1 MLKYLEI
8 DSTYRNRREYP
19 NPARFDVITAQSGTR
34 SDLSTSISPISS
46 AAPIVTYVPNNIDT
60 IVSTQVQPSE
70 TSTSSSFI
78 VCFPTAQNA
87 NKTADYYRATQANM
101 EVEIPPAAPIDIGRV
116 TIRSWDYLNTVSG
129 EDCFR
134 VSFTPVIDV
143 ALISDISKFE
153 LVTSTDF
160 TLGNVFIPGGTAA
173 SQFYKD
179 YFIYNETQNLYS
191 TVLAYDGANSLANI
205 EPQAG
210 WLNTD
215 TISLRKE
222 LPQTTGSLQA
232 GSTNI
237 SVVLQSN
244 SNPIPNSLVGSFVRI
259 TEPGSQNQAQIREIV
274 EYKGSPTFEATLGSV
289 LPATPSIGDTYE
301 ILNFSKDGFVPL
313 NYSGTQVSQEVCY
326 ELQLVNLILPNIG
339 VKYGGVVASY
349 PYLYVDFQ
357 NYTTS
362 SGGTTNII
370 YSNNPNSSRRLF
382 RIPVT
387 DISTPSLNSFLTL
400 DKCYMAQMVRITPGS
415 SFKFGVYLPDGRPLE
430 FSIPDPAPPV
440 IPDPELQV
448 SALFSLRRIQ

>member
-8 DSTYRNRREYP
+8 DSTYRNRQEYP
-19 NPARFDVITAQSGTR
+19 NPARFDIITSQSGTR
-34 SDLSTSISPISS
+34 TDLSTSISPISLS
-46 AAPIVTYVPNNIDT
+46 APVVTYVPQDINLIIAT
-60 IVSTQVQPSE
+60 SVQPSE
-70 TSTSSSFI
+70 TSTSTSFI
-78 VCFPTAQNA
+78 VCFPTTQNA
-87 NKTADYYRATQANM
+87 NKTADYYRATQANI
-101 EVEIPPAAPIDIGRV
+101 EITISLTPPVDAGRV
-116 TIRSWDYLNTVSG
+116 TIQSWDYLNTVAG

-134 VSFTPVIDV
+134 VSFTPPIETGT
-143 ALISDISKFE
+143 ISNISEFK
-153 LVTSTDF
+153 LVTSTNF

-173 SQFYKD
+173 SQIYKD

-191 TVLAYDGANSLANI
+191 TILAYDGSNSLANI

-215 TISLRKE
+215 TISIRKE
-222 LPQTTGSLQA
+222 LPQTTGALQA

-237 SVVLQSN
+237 SVVLQN
-244 SNPIPNSLVGSFVRI
+244 TSNPVPNSLVGSFVRI
-259 TEPGSQNQAQIREIV
+259 TEVGSLNQNQICEIV
-274 EYKGSPTFEATLGSV
+274 HYTGSPDFIATVGCV
-289 LPATPSIGDTYE
+289 LPATPLVGDTYE
-301 ILNFSKDGFVPL
+301 ILNFSNDGFVPL

-326 ELQLVNLILPNIG
+326 EVQLVNLILPNVG
-339 VKYGGVVASY
+339 VKYGGVLASY

-362 SGGTTNII
+362 SGGTTNVI

-387 DISTPSLNSFLTL
+387 DISLPSLNSFLTL

-415 SFKFGVYLPDGRPLE
+415 NFKFGVYLPDGRPLE
-430 FSIPDPAPPV
+430 FSIPDHSPPV
-440 IPDPELQV
+440 VPDPELQV